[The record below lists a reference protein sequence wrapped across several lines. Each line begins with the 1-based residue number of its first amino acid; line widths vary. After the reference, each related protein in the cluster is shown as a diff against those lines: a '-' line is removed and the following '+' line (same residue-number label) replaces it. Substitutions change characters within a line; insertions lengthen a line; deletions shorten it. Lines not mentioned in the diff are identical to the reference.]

1 LGVPLTNDMAPCENI
16 TRIARSNKK
25 FIMRLWSSMGSLSV
39 ANPLPYYV
47 DESNGRRK
55 ENTSVMKMFFSF
67 SHNINFTSPKSC

>member
-1 LGVPLTNDMAPCENI
+1 MAPCENI
-16 TRIARSNKK
+16 TRIARSNTK
-25 FIMRLWSSMGSLSV
+25 FIMRLWSSMGSLGL

-55 ENTSVMKMFFSF
+55 ENTSVMKMFFSL

>member
-1 LGVPLTNDMAPCENI
+1 MAPCENI
-16 TRIARSNKK
+16 TRIARSNNK
-25 FIMRLWSSMGSLSV
+25 FIMRSWSSMGSLSV